1 MNTVVN
7 EQLSSKETDCM
18 SHQILSNCKVDVAKS
33 LLKSLW
39 LLSNSWLRRRAKA
52 AECKRIPS
60 IPATV
65 VVLTLELSVGESE
78 LKEEMQEIDRD
89 LEYF

>member
-1 MNTVVN
+1 
-7 EQLSSKETDCM
+7 M

-78 LKEEMQEIDRD
+78 LKDEMQEIDRD

>member
-1 MNTVVN
+1 MNVLCEYCCQQDVVIKRDR
-7 EQLSSKETDCM
+7 LYVSSDFE
-18 SHQILSNCKVDVAKS
+18 HCKVDVAKS

-39 LLSNSWLRRRAKA
+39 LLSNSWR

-65 VVLTLELSVGESE
+65 AITLEE
-78 LKEEMQEIDRD
+78 QE
-89 LEYF
+89 